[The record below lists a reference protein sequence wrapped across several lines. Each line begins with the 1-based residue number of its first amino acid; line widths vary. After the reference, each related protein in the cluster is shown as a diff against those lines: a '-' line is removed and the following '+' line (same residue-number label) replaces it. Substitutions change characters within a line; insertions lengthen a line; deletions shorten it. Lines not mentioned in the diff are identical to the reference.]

1 MLKSKAVCLTMILCA
16 AITVASAQKK
26 PATRPNQESK
36 QNNSVEQNKASAR
49 RALEEIYSEGRF
61 GQVNQIYA
69 PNCKVR
75 FGNRSESLSQAVE
88 EAREWKNAAP
98 DMRMTVEGISANG
111 DVVTVNWIA
120 RGTHT
125 RPTRGLKPTGKPV
138 NVRGRSEFRFANG
151 KIVEATTTEYREE
164 LFRQL
169 GVPKNAATLV
179 ITTQDLWA
187 SLSRM
192 FPDPLY
198 GSLQLQ

>member
-1 MLKSKAVCLTMILCA
+1 MRKYRILLLVVCFAGLTLA
-16 AITVASAQKK
+16 HAQKK
-26 PATRPNQESK
+26 GREKQQEREGSA
-36 QNNSVEQNKASAR
+36 EQNKVAAR
-49 RALEEIYSEGRF
+49 RAFEEIYSQGRF

-88 EAREWKNAAP
+88 EAKEWKNAAP

-111 DVVTVNWIA
+111 DIVTVNWVA
-120 RGTHT
+120 QGTHT
-125 RPTRGLKPTGKPV
+125 RPTRGLKPTGKSI
-138 NVRGRSEFRFANG
+138 NMRGRSEFRFANG

-169 GVPKNAATLV
+169 GVPKNAASMMIMTE
-179 ITTQDLWA
+179 DLWA
-187 SLSRM
+187 SVSRL

-198 GSLQLQ
+198 ASLQ